1 MDNQQYLNE
10 LKQALAL
17 HSKQL
22 RQLDVALRAARAEL
36 AELEAHTRMRRGAA
50 TEPLRNRVHALRLDR
65 HQLAARIAAC
75 YTKILAHLQTR
86 IDIYSECRF
95 LGRPD
100 SMATKLTLYAQL
112 RDLRADM
119 RLGAWVR

>member
-36 AELEAHTRMRRGAA
+36 AALEALAHMRRSAA
-50 TEPLRNRVHALRLDR
+50 TEPLRNRVHTLRLDR
-65 HQLAARIAAC
+65 HQSAARIAAC
-75 YTKILAHLQTR
+75 YTRILAHLQTR

-95 LGRPD
+95 MGRPD
-100 SMATKLTLYAQL
+100 SMATKLALYAQL
-112 RDLRADM
+112 RDLRAAA

>member
-1 MDNQQYLNE
+1 
-10 LKQALAL
+10 
-17 HSKQL
+17 
-22 RQLDVALRAARAEL
+22 
-36 AELEAHTRMRRGAA
+36 
-50 TEPLRNRVHALRLDR
+50 VHALRLDR

-112 RDLRADM
+112 RDLRAEM